1 MKRSPKPITA
11 EPKETNCRRRQAA
24 GGGRVEDGVGLLQEV
39 GADQL
44 GVDAAI
50 A

>member
-11 EPKETNCRRRQAA
+11 EPKETSCSR
-24 GGGRVEDGVGLLQEV
+24 GRPPGEAVLRT
-39 GADQL
+39 AL
-44 GVDAAI
+44 GPWSRSEATSQVSIAAI